1 MSRLPDHL
9 KVDKKLG
16 KMEQSVKIIN
26 TIKKWKTFQF
36 SNNKESRHYYR
47 FLVYYIYCQVV
58 ILCQSI
64 IQYDTKNKE
73 KDVNKKFLEFEL
85 PHEVDRSTLIDILDM
100 LKRLHITVSHD
111 INVKYLKKTIFF
123 ENRKKEIITIV
134 EKLSLPDYDSDE
146 IQSIIDSFI
155 KHINLGGGIFINDVD
170 KKRDSVKAMCQ
181 NSNIDAQEILHECS
195 LDQTNSREVC
205 QKRATIHHLLILACH
220 LYQGITRNSNPPM
233 GLDILRFLR
242 LNKEDFSTT
251 WGSKILK
258 LHREWKTILKSK
270 TTKKKNSKGNYNPR
284 KKGFEKRVIEIINS
298 LHKLQLSS

>member
-1 MSRLPDHL
+1 MSRLPESL
-9 KVDKKLG
+9 KIDRKLG
-16 KMEQSVKIIN
+16 NMEQSNKIIN
-26 TIKKWKTFQF
+26 NIKKWKTFQF

-64 IQYDTKNKE
+64 INHDSQSKKR
-73 KDVNKKFLEFEL
+73 DVNQKFLEFEL
-85 PHEVDRSTLIDILDM
+85 PYEVDRSVLIDVLDM
-100 LKRLHITVSHD
+100 LKGLHIIVSRD
-111 INVKYLKKTIFF
+111 NNINFLKKTVFF
-123 ENRKKEIITIV
+123 ENRKKEIISIV
-134 EKLSLPDYDSDE
+134 EKLSLSNYNSEEIQKIIDHFIKNITIGGVLSINDIAKKRESNKLICKDSD
-146 IQSIIDSFI
+146 
-155 KHINLGGGIFINDVD
+155 VD
-170 KKRDSVKAMCQ
+170 AR
-181 NSNIDAQEILHECS
+181 EILKNCS
-195 LDQTNSREVC
+195 LDKTHTREYC
-205 QKRATIHHLLILACH
+205 QKQATIHQLLILACH

-233 GLDILRFLR
+233 GIDILRFLR
-242 LNKEDFSTT
+242 LNKDTFSTT